1 MARTAKLNTEGR
13 PGRAGP
19 SSWVA
24 VSLAVLLA
32 HWAALAWLAAGWQEP
47 HALRPLATPMFTR
60 QIAPEAPQ
68 PPPVSQPKAAPAPMK
83 RSPSAMESVAVASL
97 PASPTPTASLPE
109 EATADTSLAANT
121 TDTIATTPGDSAAA
135 ATTSTAA
142 ATAYLDSWPADTRLS
157 YRLGGDFRGELHGSA
172 RVQWQREA
180 QRYQV
185 RIEIDIGWLASV
197 AMTSQGEVMPDGL
210 FPRAYEEQLPGKRRN
225 ALLDESSITLGNG
238 SKVARPEGVQDTAS
252 QFVELAHQFATGRKA
267 LETGGQLSVWLAR
280 PGGVDLWTYDVVEQ
294 LTLQL
299 PLLGPVQAFHL
310 KPRPIA
316 KPRGNITAEL
326 WLAPS
331 LQYLPV
337 RIRIQ
342 MGEAS
347 FVDLLAER
355 IEQR

>member
-1 MARTAKLNTEGR
+1 MARTAKLSPDGR
-13 PGRAGP
+13 RGRAGI

-24 VSLAVLLA
+24 VSLTVLLA
-32 HWAALAWLAAGWQEP
+32 HWATLAWLAAGWKEP
-47 HALRPLATPMFTR
+47 PALRPLATPMFTR

-68 PPPVSQPKAAPAPMK
+68 RPPTPTPKAAPAPK
-83 RSPSAMESVAVASL
+83 KKALPAIESVAN
-97 PASPTPTASLPE
+97 ASLPE
-109 EATADTSLAANT
+109 SQTPTTALPEEASEDSSLAAGT
-121 TDTIATTPGDSAAA
+121 TTQTTATPPGEASADTTATPAN
-135 ATTSTAA
+135 
-142 ATAYLDSWPADTRLS
+142 AYLDSWPADTRLS
-157 YRLGGDFRGELHGSA
+157 YQLGGDFRGELHGNA

-185 RIEIDIGWLASV
+185 RIEIDIGLLASV
-197 AMTSQGEVMPDGL
+197 AMTSQGEVTPDGL

-225 ALLDESSITLGNG
+225 ALLEEGSITLGNG

-267 LETGGQLSVWLAR
+267 LEAGGSLSVWLAR

-294 LTLQL
+294 VTLQL

-310 KPRPIA
+310 KPRPIV
-316 KPRGNITAEL
+316 KPRGNVTAEL

-337 RIRIQ
+337 RVRISL
-342 MGEAS
+342 GEAS
-347 FVDLLAER
+347 FVELLAER